1 MRGKCYPLTD
11 AFMVPNQYPQSRKE
25 PRWRI
30 LAQVSENMYI
40 LCSALDGCVRYA
52 PMYIH
57 SFRPIAPRKILEAQL
72 FNQQYQN
79 YEDIPNAG
87 ELTDTRMELRTGKEQ
102 SAASQLQKIYGV
114 KYDYDMMR
122 QSKLEVK
129 KMLGEVTRK
138 PSITQMLQR
147 KEPESQ
153 MQKPPKRKQKDYE
166 R

>member
-1 MRGKCYPLTD
+1 M
-11 AFMVPNQYPQSRKE
+11 
-25 PRWRI
+25 I
-30 LAQVSENMYI
+30 
-40 LCSALDGCVRYA
+40 
-52 PMYIH
+52 
-57 SFRPIAPRKILEAQL
+57 
-72 FNQQYQN
+72 
-79 YEDIPNAG
+79 
-87 ELTDTRMELRTGKEQ
+87 
-102 SAASQLQKIYGV
+102 
-114 KYDYDMMR
+114 R